1 MTYRRTRE
9 CRTTLG
15 LVTGG
20 LVFLLMLAGGS
31 TGRSESRLMRLP
43 LVDAELP
50 ASAPESVPQSAPASV
65 LESTS
70 ASAPE
75 LALPEEDFYCSK
87 VAREC
92 CWNWQVLPD
101 GLIYRTYMAG
111 TKEPRMSAVW
121 NHDNNEGW
129 IWDISL
135 GGRMGILRYGSSDPY
150 RPQGWQVDIEGA
162 SQPRLDLLESLDL
175 QAADFR
181 FGVPL
186 TYGRGPY
193 EMKLAYYHIS
203 SHLGDEILLKHPDE
217 VTRINYSRDAIVWGH
232 SYYLVEMLRLYG
244 EVAWAFHIDGGDQ
257 PWEFQFGMEYSPD
270 GPTRDGAVPFVAIN
284 AHLREAVD
292 FGGNVTVQTGW
303 LWRGPS
309 GRMFRLGMQYLYG
322 KSDQYEFFRRNED
335 KLGLGIWIDY

>member
-1 MTYRRTRE
+1 
-9 CRTTLG
+9 
-15 LVTGG
+15 
-20 LVFLLMLAGGS
+20 
-31 TGRSESRLMRLP
+31 
-43 LVDAELP
+43 
-50 ASAPESVPQSAPASV
+50 
-65 LESTS
+65 
-70 ASAPE
+70 
-75 LALPEEDFYCSK
+75 
-87 VAREC
+87 
-92 CWNWQVLPD
+92 
-101 GLIYRTYMAG
+101 
-111 TKEPRMSAVW
+111 
-121 NHDNNEGW
+121 
-129 IWDISL
+129 
-135 GGRMGILRYGSSDPY
+135 MGILRYGSSDPY

-203 SHLGDEILLKHPDE
+203 SHLGDEIMLKHPDE